1 METSGRPIKKL
12 IGIFRTDR
20 ESRSVEIKDVHEG
33 MAFVQPTYFDPQID
47 PAVYYHGWGT
57 PVEYIRDVTVIYE
70 DGDTVYLGDPPAGR
84 PIVIKLDA
92 KVRTE
97 VL

>member
-1 METSGRPIKKL
+1 METSGREIKKL
-12 IGIFRTDR
+12 IGTFRTAR

-33 MAFVQPTYFDPQID
+33 VAFVQPTHFDPQID

-57 PVEYIRDVTVIYE
+57 PVENIHDVTIIYT
-70 DGDTVYLGDPPAGR
+70 DGDTVYLGDPPVNRRVA
-84 PIVIKLDA
+84 INLDA